1 MFWAFSGN
9 HPQKKIE
16 HPSGCSRSTGYW
28 PCGSKSIKWG
38 SCGLSSPD
46 PKNVPRLGID
56 FWCYVLKYL
65 LNLPESPENMGSLS
79 IRIHRD
85 LNVYIKKK
93 NENIENKPM
102 TRAMAMAKITES
114 IKSKPI
120 GSKSL
125 VSIHLKVKLRNS
137 AKCVILRLF
146 AGQ

>member
-1 MFWAFSGN
+1 MC
-9 HPQKKIE
+9 I
-16 HPSGCSRSTGYW
+16 
-28 PCGSKSIKWG
+28 
-38 SCGLSSPD
+38 L
-46 PKNVPRLGID
+46 
-56 FWCYVLKYL
+56 
-65 LNLPESPENMGSLS
+65 
-79 IRIHRD
+79 
-85 LNVYIKKK
+85 KKK

>member
-65 LNLPESPENMGSLS
+65 LNLPESPEKMGSLS

-93 NENIENKPM
+93 MK
-102 TRAMAMAKITES
+102 T
-114 IKSKPI
+114 
-120 GSKSL
+120 
-125 VSIHLKVKLRNS
+125 LKTNP
-137 AKCVILRLF
+137 
-146 AGQ
+146 